1 MSSIWTMGELLVEIM
16 RPHADMPHDVPGEY
30 LGPYPSG
37 APAIFIDTVA
47 RLGINAGII
56 GGVGTDGFGE
66 NLLRRLKKDGVI
78 LSHVLQL
85 NEGSTAV
92 AFVMYWN
99 DGSRQFIFHI
109 KGTPATK
116 AIMPS
121 QPISDVGFFHMM
133 GCSLTTEPDFCEE
146 IIRTMHQ
153 MKENGAKISF
163 DPNIRPELLHG
174 DLKAIIQPVLDN
186 CSVLLPGV
194 DELLTIA
201 GEYTVGASVQKLF
214 KNPFLEVIV
223 LKQGSQGC
231 DIITRDNREHVPA
244 YKVAQVDAT
253 GAGDCFDAAFLC
265 GLLKGKSLSGA
276 ARMAAAAGALN
287 AMAFGPMEG
296 DISPETV
303 ENMIASQ

>member
-16 RPHADMPHDVPGEY
+16 RPRADMPHDVPGEY

-37 APAIFIDTVA
+37 APAIFIDTAA

-56 GGVGTDGFGE
+56 GGVGNDGFGQ
-66 NLLRRLKKDGVI
+66 NLLQRLEKDGVI

-85 NEGSTAV
+85 DEGSTAV
-92 AFVMYWN
+92 AFVMYRD

-109 KGTPATK
+109 KGTPATRAK
-116 AIMPS
+116 MPS
-121 QPISDVGFFHMM
+121 QPISDVGFFHVM
-133 GCSLTTEPDFCEE
+133 GCSLTTDPGFCEE
-146 IIRTMHQ
+146 IIHTTHQ

-163 DPNIRPELLHG
+163 DPNIRPELLQG
-174 DLKAIIQPVLDN
+174 DLKAIIQPVLEN

-194 DELLTIA
+194 DELRTIA
-201 GEYTVGASVQKLF
+201 EADTIDASVEKLF
-214 KNPFLEVIV
+214 KNPLLEVIV
-223 LKQGSQGC
+223 LKQGARGC
-231 DIITRDNREHVPA
+231 DIITRENREHIPA
-244 YKVAQVDAT
+244 YKVIQVDAT

-265 GLLKGKSLSGA
+265 GLLKGKSLGEA

-296 DISPETV
+296 DISPETI
-303 ENMIASQ
+303 ENMISSQ